1 MAKLTSLDAE
11 RVEGNSQTFAS
22 TRLSAAQEYGMSS
35 RRLANPSPVE
45 LNDEYT
51 ECGDALL
58 SRLGGKEPRWVLP
71 PFLQAR
77 TLEQT

>member
-11 RVEGNSQTFAS
+11 RAEGNSQTFAS
-22 TRLSAAQEYGMSS
+22 PKLFAAQEYGMSS

-51 ECGDALL
+51 ECGGAALHP
-58 SRLGGKEPRWVLP
+58 RAWVKRAKLGP
-71 PFLQAR
+71 PFLPPS
-77 TLEQT
+77 TYT

>member
-22 TRLSAAQEYGMSS
+22 TKLFAAQEYGMSS

-51 ECGDALL
+51 ECGGGGALL
-58 SRLGGKEPRWVLP
+58 SRAWVKRAKLGP
-71 PFLQAR
+71 PFLPPS
-77 TLEQT
+77 TYT